1 MYQKII
7 MANNCS
13 LRSRMKM
20 QNLAKSSIGI
30 PCNTSK
36 EWTVCTPSPPL
47 SYMQSNSTSLH
58 SRISHFPNSLF
69 FSKTTGKF
77 VKLWKADQK
86 LLKHKNHSKV
96 IFEFL
101 KSLASQRQTVFEKR
115 KYHFHEC
122 NTGIFFPV
130 DPYVKI
136 KLLDRKGKRIGKK
149 KKTSVKMGNLNPYY
163 NESFVFLVEQE
174 QLRVTHTY
182 CIWIHI
188 PLQKTTTK
196 LAAPGRR
203 CIAMHFRISKTLGSS
218 CA

>member
-122 NTGIFFPV
+122 NTGIFFP
-130 DPYVKI
+130 
-136 KLLDRKGKRIGKK
+136 
-149 KKTSVKMGNLNPYY
+149 
-163 NESFVFLVEQE
+163 
-174 QLRVTHTY
+174 
-182 CIWIHI
+182 
-188 PLQKTTTK
+188 
-196 LAAPGRR
+196 
-203 CIAMHFRISKTLGSS
+203 
-218 CA
+218 